1 MLYENK
7 AKAIA
12 KLVKGNVQRYEPFLV
27 LNAILCLQLQQQS
40 TLFEDCLSM
49 Q

>member
-12 KLVKGNVQRYEPFLV
+12 KLVKENVQRYEPFLV
-27 LNAILCLQLQQQS
+27 LNVILYLLLQQPI
-40 TLFEDCLSM
+40 LFYNYILT
-49 Q
+49 